1 MSYEEVPKRQGS
13 FMIAK
18 LGTGSAYVAVLAAI
32 FVAAAIPA
40 SHAQVLTPRP
50 PTARQT
56 ITLRLGHLDV
66 FTVERPFKTIVVGD
80 PKVVDTQA
88 VTDRSIIITP
98 QSEGETT
105 LLFLD
110 EHNEPLNYLAI
121 TVDVA
126 GPGRVKIHNKALL
139 NSYTSYRCTSNGCQY
154 VDETTVREPAPLPRG
169 HSDQTS
175 RDASPTPTTRRP

>member
-1 MSYEEVPKRQGS
+1 
-13 FMIAK
+13 MIAK
-18 LGTGSAYVAVLAAI
+18 LGTGAAFVAVLAAI

-40 SHAQVLTPRP
+40 SRAQVLTARP
-50 PTARQT
+50 PAARQT

-66 FTVERPFKTIVVGD
+66 FTVARPFKTIVIGD

-98 QSEGETT
+98 QTEGETT
-105 LLFLD
+105 ILFLD
-110 EHNEPLNYLAI
+110 EHNEPLNYLSI

-126 GPGRVKIHNKALL
+126 GPGRIRVHNKALL

-154 VDETTVREPAPLPRG
+154 VSETTVTEPAPLPRG
-169 HSDQTS
+169 PTSSEQKVDQRTDQTI
-175 RDASPTPTTRRP
+175 RAR